1 MSHNAYRFNIE
12 VHPLHSWSVAPRME
26 GATFAEHSAIQ
37 KIKGKP
43 QPPRMD

>member
-12 VHPLHSWSVAPRME
+12 VPPSILGATLQEWR